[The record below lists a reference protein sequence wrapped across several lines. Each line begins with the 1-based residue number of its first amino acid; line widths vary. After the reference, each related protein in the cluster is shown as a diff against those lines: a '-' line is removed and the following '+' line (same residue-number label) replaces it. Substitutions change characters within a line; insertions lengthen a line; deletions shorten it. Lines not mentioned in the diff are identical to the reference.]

1 MKKKISLLLAILMLV
16 TLIPTSFA
24 EAKTVDAKKASQ
36 KLTLDGKEVN
46 AGFYYIEGS
55 NYIKLRDLA
64 AIMNSSEKKF
74 NVAFDE
80 KSRSFIIERGRD
92 YEKAKGDL
100 EPIKEEKASAKL
112 SYKDVLINYKGE
124 GDGVYQKKMAKTALI
139 NGNNYLKLRDL
150 AELAGFYIDFDEKTK
165 TIELKTEYQDDPS
178 YDGFLSRKF
187 SEDDEKVFKE
197 MEKLYLGLVD
207 DDNKSAS
214 DAMTKLYGLE
224 RSEDMNVKY
233 LNQMKDYIKQMNVKS
248 LSKDYKLEKVI
259 ENYEDGT
266 SHVASFNTKDYAIT
280 FMMFKANYAS
290 GFAELNFL
298 ITTGNDYSN
307 GSLDD
312 YYSNLSFN
320 EGEKQGSLFYLHDS
334 YIKKDYE
341 RFERCIKSLNIKSSK
356 EEMLKLMD
364 GYAKEGALKPQYTYT
379 STEKRFYKNS
389 TYSYTFDYGTDK
401 LFFMQ
406 VDSNA
411 LNTQIIPKD
420 KTNN

>member
-178 YDGFLSRKF
+178 YDGFLSRNF

-197 MEKLYLGLVD
+197 ME
-207 DDNKSAS
+207 
-214 DAMTKLYGLE
+214 
-224 RSEDMNVKY
+224 
-233 LNQMKDYIKQMNVKS
+233 
-248 LSKDYKLEKVI
+248 
-259 ENYEDGT
+259 
-266 SHVASFNTKDYAIT
+266 
-280 FMMFKANYAS
+280 
-290 GFAELNFL
+290 
-298 ITTGNDYSN
+298 
-307 GSLDD
+307 
-312 YYSNLSFN
+312 
-320 EGEKQGSLFYLHDS
+320 
-334 YIKKDYE
+334 
-341 RFERCIKSLNIKSSK
+341 
-356 EEMLKLMD
+356 
-364 GYAKEGALKPQYTYT
+364 
-379 STEKRFYKNS
+379 
-389 TYSYTFDYGTDK
+389 
-401 LFFMQ
+401 
-406 VDSNA
+406 
-411 LNTQIIPKD
+411 
-420 KTNN
+420 